1 VQKFMRVLGVN
12 NAKAEA
18 QWQEL
23 PSPKVEK
30 GQIRIQVE
38 AAGLN
43 RADLLQIK
51 GLYPGKV
58 EVPTLGLECSGII
71 DQVGEGVDEAWLG
84 RKVCALLRG
93 GGIAEYVVCSP
104 SVVVSAPAGLELS
117 LAAGLCE
124 TWCTALFNLWDQARL
139 VPKEK
144 VLIHAGASGVGV
156 AAIQLARLLGAVPFI
171 TCGSQEKLDYC
182 LERGAEAGVLRS
194 QDWAAYFRGLGLQFD
209 VILDPVGAGYL
220 NKDLSVAANA
230 ARIAIFGLLGGT
242 STECNLVDF
251 LSKNVTLFGRT
262 LRTQSDVVK
271 RRLLAELETIVWPA
285 VQRGR
290 VHHGVEQIVMPDEII
305 EAYQNMQHGDQLGKT
320 IILMK

>member
-1 VQKFMRVLGVN
+1 MRVLGVN

-58 EVPTLGLECSGII
+58 EIPTLGLECSGII
-71 DQVGEGVDEAWLG
+71 DQIGEGVDEAWLG
-84 RKVCALLRG
+84 RKVCALLPG

-104 SVVVSAPAGLELS
+104 SVVVSVPNSLELS

-124 TWCTALFNLWDQARL
+124 TWCTALLNLWDQAAMS
-139 VPKEK
+139 PKNK
-144 VLIHAGASGVGV
+144 VLIHAGASGVGI
-156 AAIQLARLLGAVPFI
+156 AAIQLARLLGAVPYI
-171 TCGSQEKLDYC
+171 TCGSQIKLDYC
-182 LERGAEAGVLRS
+182 LARGAEAGVLRT
-194 QDWAAYFRGLGLQFD
+194 QDWATYFKELGLQFD

-220 NKDLSVAANA
+220 NKDLSVAANG
-230 ARIAIFGLLGGT
+230 ARIAIFGLLGGV
-242 STECNLVDF
+242 STDCNLVDF
-251 LSKNVTLFGRT
+251 LSKNVTVFGRT
-262 LRTQSDVVK
+262 LRTQHDRVK

-285 VQRGR
+285 VERGK

-305 EAYQNMQHGDQLGKT
+305 EAYRNMQHGDQLGKT
-320 IILMK
+320 IVLMK

>member
-1 VQKFMRVLGVN
+1 MRVLGVN

-58 EVPTLGLECSGII
+58 EIPTLGLECSGII
-71 DQVGEGVDEAWLG
+71 DQIGEGVDEAWLG
-84 RKVCALLRG
+84 RKVCALLPG

-104 SVVVSAPAGLELS
+104 SVVVSVPNGLELS

-124 TWCTALFNLWDQARL
+124 TWCTALLNLWDQAAM
-139 VPKEK
+139 VPKDK
-144 VLIHAGASGVGV
+144 VLIHAGASGVGI
-156 AAIQLARLLGAVPFI
+156 AAIQLARLLGAIPYI
-171 TCGSQEKLDYC
+171 TCGSQTKLDYC
-182 LERGAEAGVLRS
+182 LARGAEAGVLRT

-220 NKDLSVAANA
+220 NKDLSVAANG
-230 ARIAIFGLLGGT
+230 ARIAIFGLLGGV
-242 STECNLVDF
+242 STDCNLVDF
-251 LSKNVTLFGRT
+251 LSKNVTVFGRT
-262 LRTQSDVVK
+262 LRTQHDRVK

-285 VQRGR
+285 VERGK

-320 IILMK
+320 IVLMK

>member
-1 VQKFMRVLGVN
+1 MRVLSVN

-58 EVPTLGLECSGII
+58 EIPTLGLECSGII
-71 DQVGEGVDEAWLG
+71 DQIGEGVDEAWLG
-84 RKVCALLRG
+84 RKVCALLPG

-104 SVVVSAPAGLELS
+104 SVVVSVPNGLELS

-124 TWCTALFNLWDQARL
+124 TWCTALLNLWDQAAM
-139 VPKEK
+139 VPKDK
-144 VLIHAGASGVGV
+144 VLIHAGASGVGI
-156 AAIQLARLLGAVPFI
+156 AAIQLARLLGAIPYI
-171 TCGSQEKLDYC
+171 TCGSQTKLDYC
-182 LERGAEAGVLRS
+182 LARGAEAGVLRT

-220 NKDLSVAANA
+220 NKDLSVAANG
-230 ARIAIFGLLGGT
+230 ARIAIFGLLGGV
-242 STECNLVDF
+242 STDCNLVDF
-251 LSKNVTLFGRT
+251 LSKNVTVFGRT
-262 LRTQSDVVK
+262 LRTQHDRVK

-285 VQRGR
+285 VERGK

-320 IILMK
+320 IVLMK

>member
-1 VQKFMRVLGVN
+1 MRVLGVN

-58 EVPTLGLECSGII
+58 EIPTLGLECSGII
-71 DQVGEGVDEAWLG
+71 DQIGEGIDEAWLG
-84 RKVCALLRG
+84 RKVCALLPG

-104 SVVVSAPAGLELS
+104 SVVVSVPNGLELS

-124 TWCTALFNLWDQARL
+124 TWCTALLNLWDQAAM
-139 VPKEK
+139 VPKDK
-144 VLIHAGASGVGV
+144 VLIHAGASGVGI
-156 AAIQLARLLGAVPFI
+156 AAIQLARLLGAIPYI
-171 TCGSQEKLDYC
+171 TCGSQTKLDYC
-182 LERGAEAGVLRS
+182 LARGAEAGVLRT

-220 NKDLSVAANA
+220 NKDLSVAANG
-230 ARIAIFGLLGGT
+230 ARIAIFGLLGGV
-242 STECNLVDF
+242 STDCNLVDF
-251 LSKNVTLFGRT
+251 LSKNVTVFGRT
-262 LRTQSDVVK
+262 LRTQHDRVK

-285 VQRGR
+285 VERGK

-320 IILMK
+320 IVLMK

>member
-1 VQKFMRVLGVN
+1 MRVLGVN

-58 EVPTLGLECSGII
+58 EIPVLGLECSGII
-71 DQVGEGVDEAWLG
+71 DQIGEGVDEAWLG
-84 RKVCALLRG
+84 RKVCALLPG
-93 GGIAEYVVCSP
+93 GGIAEYVACSP
-104 SVVVSAPAGLELS
+104 SVVVSVPNGLELS

-124 TWCTALFNLWDQARL
+124 TWCTALLNLWDQAAM
-139 VPKEK
+139 VPKDK
-144 VLIHAGASGVGV
+144 VLIHAGASGVGI
-156 AAIQLARLLGAVPFI
+156 AAIQLARLLGAVPYI
-171 TCGSQEKLDYC
+171 TCGSQTKLDYC
-182 LERGAEAGVLRS
+182 FARGAEAGVLRS

-220 NKDLSVAANA
+220 NKDLSVAANG
-230 ARIAIFGLLGGT
+230 ARIAIFGLLGGV
-242 STECNLVDF
+242 STDCNLVDF
-251 LSKNVTLFGRT
+251 LSKNVTVFGRT
-262 LRTQSDVVK
+262 LRTKHDRVK

-285 VQRGR
+285 VERGN
-290 VHHGVEQIVMPDEII
+290 VHHCVEQIVMPDEII
-305 EAYQNMQHGDQLGKT
+305 EAYQNMLHGDQLGKT
-320 IILMK
+320 IVLMK

>member
-1 VQKFMRVLGVN
+1 MRVLGVN

-23 PSPKVEK
+23 PSPNVEK

-58 EVPTLGLECSGII
+58 EIPILGLECSGII
-71 DQVGEGVDEAWLG
+71 DQIGEGVDEAWLG
-84 RKVCALLRG
+84 RKVCALLPG

-104 SVVVSAPAGLELS
+104 SVVVSVPNGLELS

-124 TWCTALFNLWDQARL
+124 TWCTALLNLWDQAAM
-139 VPKEK
+139 VPKDK
-144 VLIHAGASGVGV
+144 VLIHAGASGVGI
-156 AAIQLARLLGAVPFI
+156 AAIQLTRLLGAIPYI
-171 TCGSQEKLDYC
+171 TCGSQTKLDYC
-182 LERGAEAGVLRS
+182 LERGAEAGVLRT

-220 NKDLSVAANA
+220 NKDLSVAANGA
-230 ARIAIFGLLGGT
+230 LLGGV
-242 STECNLVDF
+242 STDCNLVDF
-251 LSKNVTLFGRT
+251 LSKNVTVFGRT
-262 LRTQSDVVK
+262 LRTQHDRVK

-285 VQRGR
+285 VERGK
-290 VHHGVEQIVMPDEII
+290 VHHAVEQIVMPDEII
-305 EAYQNMQHGDQLGKT
+305 EAYQNMLHGDQLGKT
-320 IILMK
+320 IVLMK

>member
-1 VQKFMRVLGVN
+1 MRVLGIN

-58 EVPTLGLECSGII
+58 EIPTLGLECSGII
-71 DQVGEGVDEAWLG
+71 DQIGEGVDEAWLG
-84 RKVCALLRG
+84 RKVCALLPG

-104 SVVVSAPAGLELS
+104 SVVVSVPNGLELS

-124 TWCTALFNLWDQARL
+124 TWCTALLNLWDQAAM
-139 VPKEK
+139 VPKDK
-144 VLIHAGASGVGV
+144 VLIHAGASGVGI
-156 AAIQLARLLGAVPFI
+156 AAIQLARLLGAIPYI
-171 TCGSQEKLDYC
+171 TCGSQTKLHYC
-182 LERGAEAGVLRS
+182 LARGAEAGVLRT

-220 NKDLSVAANA
+220 NKDLSVAANG
-230 ARIAIFGLLGGT
+230 ARIAIFGLLGGV
-242 STECNLVDF
+242 STDCNLVDF
-251 LSKNVTLFGRT
+251 LSKNVTVFGRT
-262 LRTQSDVVK
+262 LRTQHDRVK

-285 VQRGR
+285 VERGK

-320 IILMK
+320 IVLMK

>member
-1 VQKFMRVLGVN
+1 MRVLGVN

-23 PSPKVEK
+23 PSPKIEK

-51 GLYPGKV
+51 GLYPGRV
-58 EVPTLGLECSGII
+58 EIPTLGLECSGII
-71 DQVGEGVDEAWLG
+71 DQIGEGVDEAWLG
-84 RKVCALLRG
+84 RKVCALLPG

-104 SVVVSAPAGLELS
+104 SVVVSVPNGLELS

-124 TWCTALFNLWDQARL
+124 TWCTALLNLWDQAAMS
-139 VPKEK
+139 PKNK
-144 VLIHAGASGVGV
+144 VLIHAGASGVGI
-156 AAIQLARLLGAVPFI
+156 AAIQLARLLGAVPYI
-171 TCGSQEKLDYC
+171 TCGSQIKLDYC
-182 LERGAEAGVLRS
+182 LARGAEAGVLRT

-220 NKDLSVAANA
+220 NKDLSVAANG
-230 ARIAIFGLLGGT
+230 ARIAIFGLLGGV
-242 STECNLVDF
+242 STDCNLLDF
-251 LSKNVTLFGRT
+251 LSKNVTVFGRT
-262 LRTQSDVVK
+262 LRTQNDRVK

-285 VQRGR
+285 VERGK

-305 EAYQNMQHGDQLGKT
+305 EAYQNMQHGDQVGKT
-320 IILMK
+320 IVLMK

>member
-1 VQKFMRVLGVN
+1 MRVLGVN

-58 EVPTLGLECSGII
+58 EIPTLGLECSGTI

-84 RKVCALLRG
+84 RNVCALLRG
-93 GGIAEYVVCSP
+93 GAIAEYVVCSP
-104 SVVVSAPAGLELS
+104 SVVISAPKGLELS

-124 TWCTALFNLWDQARL
+124 TWCTALLNLWDQAKL

-156 AAIQLARLLGAVPFI
+156 AAIQLARLLGAAPYI
-171 TCGSQEKLDYC
+171 TCGSQAKLDYC
-182 LERGAEAGVLRS
+182 LARGAEAGVLRS

-242 STECNLVDF
+242 ATECNLVDF

-262 LRTQSDVVK
+262 LRTQSDSVK

-285 VQRGR
+285 VQRGK
-290 VHHGVEQIVMPDEII
+290 VHHGVEQIVMPDEVF
-305 EAYQNMQHGDQLGKT
+305 EAYGKMQQGDQLGKT
-320 IILMK
+320 IVLMK

>member
-1 VQKFMRVLGVN
+1 MRVLGVN

-58 EVPTLGLECSGII
+58 AIPILGLECSGII
-71 DQVGEGVDEAWLG
+71 DQIGEGVDEAWLG
-84 RKVCALLRG
+84 RKVCALLPG

-104 SVVVSAPAGLELS
+104 SVVVSVPNGLELS

-124 TWCTALFNLWDQARL
+124 TWCTALLNLWDQAAM
-139 VPKEK
+139 VPKDK
-144 VLIHAGASGVGV
+144 VLIHAGASGVGI
-156 AAIQLARLLGAVPFI
+156 AAIQLARLLGAIPYI
-171 TCGSQEKLDYC
+171 TCGSKTKLDYC
-182 LERGAEAGVLRS
+182 LARGAEAGVLRT

-220 NKDLSVAANA
+220 NKDLSVAANG
-230 ARIAIFGLLGGT
+230 ARIAIFGLLGGV
-242 STECNLVDF
+242 STDCNLVDF
-251 LSKNVTLFGRT
+251 LSKNVTVFGRT
-262 LRTQSDVVK
+262 LRTQHDRVK

-285 VQRGR
+285 VERGK
-290 VHHGVEQIVMPDEII
+290 VHHAVEQIVMPDEII
-305 EAYQNMQHGDQLGKT
+305 EAYQNMLHGDQLGKT
-320 IILMK
+320 IVLMK

>member
-1 VQKFMRVLGVN
+1 MRVLGVN

-58 EVPTLGLECSGII
+58 EIPILGLECSGII
-71 DQVGEGVDEAWLG
+71 DQIGEGVDEAWLG
-84 RKVCALLRG
+84 RKVCALLPG

-104 SVVVSAPAGLELS
+104 SVVVSVPNGLELS

-124 TWCTALFNLWDQARL
+124 TWCTALLNLWDQAAM
-139 VPKEK
+139 VPKDK
-144 VLIHAGASGVGV
+144 VLIHAGASGVGI
-156 AAIQLARLLGAVPFI
+156 AAIQLARLLGAIPYI
-171 TCGSQEKLDYC
+171 TCGSQTKLDYC
-182 LERGAEAGVLRS
+182 LKRGAEAGVLRT

-220 NKDLSVAANA
+220 NKDLSVAANG
-230 ARIAIFGLLGGT
+230 ARIAIFGLLGGV
-242 STECNLVDF
+242 STDCNLVDF
-251 LSKNVTLFGRT
+251 LSKNVTVFGRT
-262 LRTQSDVVK
+262 LRTQHDRVK

-285 VQRGR
+285 VERGK
-290 VHHGVEQIVMPDEII
+290 VHHAVEQIVMPDEII
-305 EAYQNMQHGDQLGKT
+305 EAYQNMLHGDQLGKT
-320 IILMK
+320 IVLMK

>member
-1 VQKFMRVLGVN
+1 MRVLGVN

-51 GLYPGKV
+51 GRYPGKV
-58 EVPTLGLECSGII
+58 EIPTLGLECSGII
-71 DQVGEGVDEAWLG
+71 DQIGEGVDEAWLG
-84 RKVCALLRG
+84 RKVCALLPG

-104 SVVVSAPAGLELS
+104 SVVVSVPNGLELS

-124 TWCTALFNLWDQARL
+124 TWCTALLNLWDQAAM
-139 VPKEK
+139 VPKDK
-144 VLIHAGASGVGV
+144 VLIHAGASGVGI
-156 AAIQLARLLGAVPFI
+156 AAIQLARLLGAIPYI
-171 TCGSQEKLDYC
+171 TCGSQTKLDYC
-182 LERGAEAGVLRS
+182 LARGAEAGVLRT
-194 QDWAAYFRGLGLQFD
+194 QDWAAYFRGLGVQFD

-220 NKDLSVAANA
+220 NKDLSVAANG
-230 ARIAIFGLLGGT
+230 ARIAIFGLLGGV
-242 STECNLVDF
+242 STDCNLVDF
-251 LSKNVTLFGRT
+251 LSKNVTVFGRT
-262 LRTQSDVVK
+262 LRTQHDRVK

-285 VQRGR
+285 VERGK

-320 IILMK
+320 IVLMK

>member
-1 VQKFMRVLGVN
+1 MRVLGVN

-18 QWQEL
+18 EWQEL

-30 GQIRIQVE
+30 GEIRIQVE

-58 EVPTLGLECSGII
+58 DNPILGLECSGII
-71 DQVGEGVDEAWLG
+71 DQVGEGIDEAWLG

-93 GGIAEYVVCSP
+93 GGIADYVVCSP
-104 SVVVSAPAGLELS
+104 SVVVSAPSGIELS

-124 TWCTALFNLWDQARL
+124 TWCTALFNLWDQAKL
-139 VPKEK
+139 VPKER

-156 AAIQLARLLGAVPFI
+156 AAIQLARLLGATPFI
-171 TCGSQEKLDYC
+171 TCGSEKKLQYC
-182 LERGAEAGVLRS
+182 LDRGAEAGVLRT

-230 ARIAIFGLLGGT
+230 ARIAVIGLLGGIQ
-242 STECNLVDF
+242 TECNLVEF
-251 LSKNVTLFGRT
+251 LSKNITLFGRT
-262 LRTQSDVVK
+262 LRTQPDSVK
-271 RRLLAELETIVWPA
+271 RRLLGELETIVWPA
-285 VQRGR
+285 VARHK
-290 VHHGVEQIVMPDEII
+290 VHHGVEQIVMPDEVL
-305 EAYQNMQHGDQLGKT
+305 EAYQTMQQGDQFGKT
-320 IILMK
+320 IVLMR

>member
-1 VQKFMRVLGVN
+1 MRVLGVN

-58 EVPTLGLECSGII
+58 EIPTLGLECSGII
-71 DQVGEGVDEAWLG
+71 DQIGEGVDEAWLG
-84 RKVCALLRG
+84 RKVCALLPG

-104 SVVVSAPAGLELS
+104 SVVVSVPNGLELS

-124 TWCTALFNLWDQARL
+124 TWCTALLNLWDQAVM
-139 VPKEK
+139 VPKDK
-144 VLIHAGASGVGV
+144 VLIHAGASGVGI
-156 AAIQLARLLGAVPFI
+156 AAIQLARLLGAIPYI
-171 TCGSQEKLDYC
+171 TCGSQTKLDYC
-182 LERGAEAGVLRS
+182 LARGAEAGVLRT

-220 NKDLSVAANA
+220 NKDLSVAANG
-230 ARIAIFGLLGGT
+230 ARIAIFGLLGGV
-242 STECNLVDF
+242 STDCNLVDF
-251 LSKNVTLFGRT
+251 LSKNVTVFGRT
-262 LRTQSDVVK
+262 LRTQHDRVK

-285 VQRGR
+285 IERGK
-290 VHHGVEQIVMPDEII
+290 VHHGIEQIVMPDEII
-305 EAYQNMQHGDQLGKT
+305 EAYQNMLHGDQLGKT
-320 IILMK
+320 IVLMK

>member
-1 VQKFMRVLGVN
+1 MRVLGVN

-58 EVPTLGLECSGII
+58 EIPTLGLECSGII
-71 DQVGEGVDEAWLG
+71 DQIGEGVDEAWLG
-84 RKVCALLRG
+84 RKVCALLPG

-104 SVVVSAPAGLELS
+104 SVVVSVPSGLELS

-124 TWCTALFNLWDQARL
+124 TWCTALLNLWDQAAM
-139 VPKEK
+139 VPKDK
-144 VLIHAGASGVGV
+144 VLIHAGASGVGI
-156 AAIQLARLLGAVPFI
+156 AAIQLARLLGAIPYI
-171 TCGSQEKLDYC
+171 TCGSQTKLDYC
-182 LERGAEAGVLRS
+182 LARGAEAGVLRT

-220 NKDLSVAANA
+220 NKDLSVAANG
-230 ARIAIFGLLGGT
+230 ARIAIFGLLGGV
-242 STECNLVDF
+242 STDCNLVDF
-251 LSKNVTLFGRT
+251 LSKNVTVFGRT
-262 LRTQSDVVK
+262 LRTQHDRVK

-285 VQRGR
+285 VERGK

-320 IILMK
+320 IVLMK

>member
-1 VQKFMRVLGVN
+1 
-12 NAKAEA
+12 
-18 QWQEL
+18 
-23 PSPKVEK
+23 
-30 GQIRIQVE
+30 
-38 AAGLN
+38 
-43 RADLLQIK
+43 
-51 GLYPGKV
+51 
-58 EVPTLGLECSGII
+58 
-71 DQVGEGVDEAWLG
+71 VGEGVDEAWLG

-104 SVVVSAPAGLELS
+104 SVVVSAPDGLELS

-124 TWCTALFNLWDQARL
+124 TWCTALFNLWDQAKL

-262 LRTQSDVVK
+262 LRTQSDPVK

-285 VQRGR
+285 VQRGK

>member
-1 VQKFMRVLGVN
+1 MRVLGVN

-58 EVPTLGLECSGII
+58 EIPILGLECSGII
-71 DQVGEGVDEAWLG
+71 DQIGEGVDEAWLG
-84 RKVCALLRG
+84 RKVCALLPG

-104 SVVVSAPAGLELS
+104 SVVVSVPNGLELS

-124 TWCTALFNLWDQARL
+124 TWCTALLNLWDQAAM
-139 VPKEK
+139 VPKDR
-144 VLIHAGASGVGV
+144 VLIHAGASGVGI
-156 AAIQLARLLGAVPFI
+156 AAIQLARLLGAIPYI
-171 TCGSQEKLDYC
+171 TCGSQTKLDYC
-182 LERGAEAGVLRS
+182 LARGAEAGVLRT

-220 NKDLSVAANA
+220 NKDLSVAANG
-230 ARIAIFGLLGGT
+230 ARIAIFGLLGGV
-242 STECNLVDF
+242 STDCNLVDF
-251 LSKNVTLFGRT
+251 LSKNVTVFGRT
-262 LRTQSDVVK
+262 LRTQHDRVK

-285 VQRGR
+285 VERGK
-290 VHHGVEQIVMPDEII
+290 VHHAVEQIVMPDEII

-320 IILMK
+320 IVLMK

>member
-1 VQKFMRVLGVN
+1 MRVLGVN

-58 EVPTLGLECSGII
+58 EIPTLGLECSGII
-71 DQVGEGVDEAWLG
+71 DQIGEGVDEAWLG
-84 RKVCALLRG
+84 RKVCALLPG

-104 SVVVSAPAGLELS
+104 SVVVSVPNGLELS

-124 TWCTALFNLWDQARL
+124 TWCTALLNLWDQAAM
-139 VPKEK
+139 VPKDK
-144 VLIHAGASGVGV
+144 VLIHAGASGVGI
-156 AAIQLARLLGAVPFI
+156 AAIQLARLLGAIPYI
-171 TCGSQEKLDYC
+171 TCGSQTKLDYC
-182 LERGAEAGVLRS
+182 LARGAEAGVLRI

-220 NKDLSVAANA
+220 NKDLSVAANG
-230 ARIAIFGLLGGT
+230 ARIAIFGLLGGV
-242 STECNLVDF
+242 STDCNLVDF
-251 LSKNVTLFGRT
+251 LSKNVTVFGRT
-262 LRTQSDVVK
+262 LRTQHDRVK

-285 VQRGR
+285 VERGK

-320 IILMK
+320 IVLMK

>member
-1 VQKFMRVLGVN
+1 MRVLGVN

-58 EVPTLGLECSGII
+58 EIPILGLECSGII
-71 DQVGEGVDEAWLG
+71 DQIGEGVDEAWLG
-84 RKVCALLRG
+84 RKVCALLPG

-104 SVVVSAPAGLELS
+104 SIVVSVPNGLELS

-124 TWCTALFNLWDQARL
+124 TWCTALLNLWDQAAM
-139 VPKEK
+139 VPKDK
-144 VLIHAGASGVGV
+144 VLIHAGASGVGI
-156 AAIQLARLLGAVPFI
+156 AAIQLTRLLGAIPYI
-171 TCGSQEKLDYC
+171 TCGSQTKLDYC
-182 LERGAEAGVLRS
+182 LERGAEAGVLRT

-220 NKDLSVAANA
+220 NKDLSVAANG
-230 ARIAIFGLLGGT
+230 ARVAIFGLLGGV
-242 STECNLVDF
+242 STDCNLVDL
-251 LSKNVTLFGRT
+251 LSKNVTVFGRT
-262 LRTQSDVVK
+262 LRTQHDRVK

-285 VQRGR
+285 VERGK
-290 VHHGVEQIVMPDEII
+290 VHHAVEQIVMPDEII

-320 IILMK
+320 IVLMK

>member
-1 VQKFMRVLGVN
+1 MRVLGVN

-58 EVPTLGLECSGII
+58 EIPILGLECSGII
-71 DQVGEGVDEAWLG
+71 DQIGEGVDEAWLG
-84 RKVCALLRG
+84 RKVCALLPG

-104 SVVVSAPAGLELS
+104 SVVVSVPNGLELS

-124 TWCTALFNLWDQARL
+124 TWCTALLNLWDQAAM
-139 VPKEK
+139 VPKDK
-144 VLIHAGASGVGV
+144 VLIHAGASGVGI
-156 AAIQLARLLGAVPFI
+156 AAIQLTRLLGAIPYI
-171 TCGSQEKLDYC
+171 TCGSQTKLDYC
-182 LERGAEAGVLRS
+182 LERGAEAGVLRT

-220 NKDLSVAANA
+220 NKDLSVAANG
-230 ARIAIFGLLGGT
+230 ARIAIFGLLGGV
-242 STECNLVDF
+242 STDCNLVDF
-251 LSKNVTLFGRT
+251 LSKNVTVFGRT
-262 LRTQSDVVK
+262 LRTQHDRVK

-285 VQRGR
+285 VERGK
-290 VHHGVEQIVMPDEII
+290 VHHAVEQIVMPDEII
-305 EAYQNMQHGDQLGKT
+305 EAYQNMLHGDQLGKT
-320 IILMK
+320 IVLMK

>member
-1 VQKFMRVLGVN
+1 MRVLGVN

-58 EVPTLGLECSGII
+58 EIPILGLECSGII
-71 DQVGEGVDEAWLG
+71 DQIGEGVDEAWLG
-84 RKVCALLRG
+84 RKVCALLPG

-104 SVVVSAPAGLELS
+104 SVVVSVPNGLELS

-124 TWCTALFNLWDQARL
+124 TWCTALLNLWDQAAM
-139 VPKEK
+139 VPKDK
-144 VLIHAGASGVGV
+144 VLIHAGASGVGI
-156 AAIQLARLLGAVPFI
+156 AAIQLTRLLGAIPYI
-171 TCGSQEKLDYC
+171 TCGSQTKLDYC
-182 LERGAEAGVLRS
+182 LERGAEAGVLRT
-194 QDWAAYFRGLGLQFD
+194 QDWATYFRGLGLQFD

-220 NKDLSVAANA
+220 NKDLSVAANG
-230 ARIAIFGLLGGT
+230 ARIAIFGLLGGV
-242 STECNLVDF
+242 STDCNLVDF
-251 LSKNVTLFGRT
+251 LSKNVTVFGRT
-262 LRTQSDVVK
+262 LRTQHDRVK

-285 VQRGR
+285 VERGK
-290 VHHGVEQIVMPDEII
+290 VHHAVEQIVMPDEII
-305 EAYQNMQHGDQLGKT
+305 EAYQNMLHGDQLGKT
-320 IILMK
+320 IVLMK

>member
-1 VQKFMRVLGVN
+1 MRVLGVN

-58 EVPTLGLECSGII
+58 EIPILGLECSGII
-71 DQVGEGVDEAWLG
+71 DQIGEGVDEAWLG
-84 RKVCALLRG
+84 RKVCALLPG

-104 SVVVSAPAGLELS
+104 SVVVSVPNGLELS

-124 TWCTALFNLWDQARL
+124 TWCTALLNLWDQAAM
-139 VPKEK
+139 VPKDK
-144 VLIHAGASGVGV
+144 VLIHAGASGVGI
-156 AAIQLARLLGAVPFI
+156 AAIQLTRLLGAIPYI
-171 TCGSQEKLDYC
+171 TCGSQTKLDYC
-182 LERGAEAGVLRS
+182 LERGAEAGVLRT

-220 NKDLSVAANA
+220 NKDLSVAANG
-230 ARIAIFGLLGGT
+230 ARIAIFGLLGGV
-242 STECNLVDF
+242 STDCNLVDF
-251 LSKNVTLFGRT
+251 LSKNVTVFGRT
-262 LRTQSDVVK
+262 LRTQHDRVK

-285 VQRGR
+285 VERGK
-290 VHHGVEQIVMPDEII
+290 VHHAVEQIVMPDEII

-320 IILMK
+320 IVLMK

>member
-1 VQKFMRVLGVN
+1 MRVLGVN

-58 EVPTLGLECSGII
+58 EIPTLGLECSGII
-71 DQVGEGVDEAWLG
+71 DQIGEGVDEAWLG
-84 RKVCALLRG
+84 RKVCALLPG

-104 SVVVSAPAGLELS
+104 SVVVSVPNGLELS

-124 TWCTALFNLWDQARL
+124 TWCTALLNLWDQAAM
-139 VPKEK
+139 VPKDK
-144 VLIHAGASGVGV
+144 VLIHAGASGVGI
-156 AAIQLARLLGAVPFI
+156 AAIQVARLLGAIPYI
-171 TCGSQEKLDYC
+171 TCGSQTKLDYC
-182 LERGAEAGVLRS
+182 LARGAEAGVLRT

-220 NKDLSVAANA
+220 NKDLSVAANG
-230 ARIAIFGLLGGT
+230 ARIAIFGLLGGV
-242 STECNLVDF
+242 STDCNLVDF
-251 LSKNVTLFGRT
+251 LSRNVTVFGRT
-262 LRTQSDVVK
+262 LRTQHDRVK

-285 VQRGR
+285 VERGK

-320 IILMK
+320 IVLMK

>member
-1 VQKFMRVLGVN
+1 MRVLGVN

-30 GQIRIQVE
+30 DQIRIQVE

-58 EVPTLGLECSGII
+58 EIPTLGLECSGII
-71 DQVGEGVDEAWLG
+71 DQIGEGVDEAWLG
-84 RKVCALLRG
+84 RKVCALLPG

-104 SVVVSAPAGLELS
+104 SVVVSVPNGLELS

-124 TWCTALFNLWDQARL
+124 TWCTALLNLWDQAAM
-139 VPKEK
+139 VPKDK
-144 VLIHAGASGVGV
+144 VLIHAGASGVGI
-156 AAIQLARLLGAVPFI
+156 AAVQLARLLGAIPYI
-171 TCGSQEKLDYC
+171 TCGSQTKLDYC
-182 LERGAEAGVLRS
+182 LARGAEAGVLRT
-194 QDWAAYFRGLGLQFD
+194 QDWAAYFRRLGLQFD

-220 NKDLSVAANA
+220 NKDLSVAANG
-230 ARIAIFGLLGGT
+230 ARIAIFGLLGGV
-242 STECNLVDF
+242 STDCNLVDF
-251 LSKNVTLFGRT
+251 LSKNVTVFGRT
-262 LRTQSDVVK
+262 LRTQHDRVK

-285 VQRGR
+285 VERGK

-320 IILMK
+320 IVLMK

>member
-1 VQKFMRVLGVN
+1 MRVLGVN
-12 NAKAEA
+12 NAKGEA

-58 EVPTLGLECSGII
+58 EIPTLGLECSGII
-71 DQVGEGVDEAWLG
+71 DQIGEGVDEAWLG
-84 RKVCALLRG
+84 RKVCALLPG

-104 SVVVSAPAGLELS
+104 SVVVSVPNGLELS

-124 TWCTALFNLWDQARL
+124 TWCTALLNLWDQAAM
-139 VPKEK
+139 VPKDK
-144 VLIHAGASGVGV
+144 VLIHAGASGVGI
-156 AAIQLARLLGAVPFI
+156 AAIQLARLLGAIPYI
-171 TCGSQEKLDYC
+171 TCGSQTKLDYC
-182 LERGAEAGVLRS
+182 LARGAEAGVLRT

-220 NKDLSVAANA
+220 NKDLSVAANG
-230 ARIAIFGLLGGT
+230 ARIAIFGLLGGV
-242 STECNLVDF
+242 STDCNLVDF
-251 LSKNVTLFGRT
+251 LSKNVTVFGRT
-262 LRTQSDVVK
+262 LRTQHDRVK

-285 VQRGR
+285 VERGK

-320 IILMK
+320 IVLMK

>member
-1 VQKFMRVLGVN
+1 MRVLGVN

-104 SVVVSAPAGLELS
+104 SVVVSAPDGLELS

-124 TWCTALFNLWDQARL
+124 TWCTALFNLWDQAKL

-156 AAIQLARLLGAVPFI
+156 AAIQLARLLGAVPYI

-182 LERGAEAGVLRS
+182 LARGAEAGVLRS

-262 LRTQSDVVK
+262 LRTQSDAVK

-285 VQRGR
+285 VQRGT

-305 EAYQNMQHGDQLGKT
+305 EAYQNMQQGDQLGKT

>member
-1 VQKFMRVLGVN
+1 MRALNVDSSQSIAV
-12 NAKAEA
+12 
-18 QWQEL
+18 WQNVPT
-23 PSPKVEK
+23 PSASR

-43 RADLLQIK
+43 RADLLQMK

-58 EVPTLGLECSGII
+58 ETQTLGLECSGII
-71 DQVGEGVDEAWLG
+71 DQVGDGVDEAWLG

-93 GGIAEYVVCSP
+93 GGIAEYAVCSP
-104 SVVVSAPAGLELS
+104 SVVVSAPQGLELS

-124 TWCTALFNLWDQARL
+124 TWCTALFNLWDQAKIL
-139 VPKEK
+139 PNEK

-156 AAIQLARLLGAVPFI
+156 AAIQLSRLLGAVPYI
-171 TCGSQEKLDYC
+171 TCGSQDKLDYC
-182 LERGAEAGVLRS
+182 IARGAEAGVLRAM
-194 QDWAAYFRGLGLQFD
+194 DWAAYFRGLGLQFD

-262 LRTQSDVVK
+262 LRTQPDTVK

-285 VQRGR
+285 VQRGK
-290 VHHGVEQIVMPDEII
+290 VHHCVEQIVMPDEVI
-305 EAYQNMQHGDQLGKT
+305 EAYRNMQQGDQLGKT
-320 IILMK
+320 IMMMK

>member
-1 VQKFMRVLGVN
+1 MRVLGVN

-58 EVPTLGLECSGII
+58 EIPILGLECSGII
-71 DQVGEGVDEAWLG
+71 DQIGDGVDQAWLG
-84 RKVCALLRG
+84 RKVCALLPG

-104 SVVVSAPAGLELS
+104 SVVVSVPNGLELS

-124 TWCTALFNLWDQARL
+124 TWCTALLNLWDQAAM
-139 VPKEK
+139 VPKDK
-144 VLIHAGASGVGV
+144 VLIHAGASGVGI
-156 AAIQLARLLGAVPFI
+156 AAIQLTRLLGAIPYI
-171 TCGSQEKLDYC
+171 TCGSQTKLDYC
-182 LERGAEAGVLRS
+182 LERGAEAGVLRT

-220 NKDLSVAANA
+220 NKDLSVAANG
-230 ARIAIFGLLGGT
+230 ARIAIFGLLGGV
-242 STECNLVDF
+242 STDCNLVDF
-251 LSKNVTLFGRT
+251 LSKNVTVFGRT
-262 LRTQSDVVK
+262 LRTQHDRVK

-285 VQRGR
+285 VERGK
-290 VHHGVEQIVMPDEII
+290 VHHAVEQIVMPDEII
-305 EAYQNMQHGDQLGKT
+305 EAYQNMLHGDQLGKT
-320 IILMK
+320 IVLMK

>member
-1 VQKFMRVLGVN
+1 MRVLGVN

-58 EVPTLGLECSGII
+58 EIPTLGLECSGII
-71 DQVGEGVDEAWLG
+71 DQIGEGVDEAWLG
-84 RKVCALLRG
+84 RKVCALLPG

-104 SVVVSAPAGLELS
+104 SVVVSVPNGLELS

-124 TWCTALFNLWDQARL
+124 TWCTALLNLWDQAAMI
-139 VPKEK
+139 PKDK
-144 VLIHAGASGVGV
+144 VLIHAGASGVGI
-156 AAIQLARLLGAVPFI
+156 AAIQLARLLGAIPYI
-171 TCGSQEKLDYC
+171 TCGTQTKLDYC
-182 LERGAEAGVLRS
+182 LARGAEAGVLRT

-220 NKDLSVAANA
+220 NKDLSVAANG
-230 ARIAIFGLLGGT
+230 ARIAIFGLLGGV
-242 STECNLVDF
+242 STDCNLVDF
-251 LSKNVTLFGRT
+251 LSKNVTVFGRT
-262 LRTQSDVVK
+262 LRTQHDRVK

-285 VQRGR
+285 VERGK

-320 IILMK
+320 IVLMK

>member
-1 VQKFMRVLGVN
+1 MRVLGVN

-58 EVPTLGLECSGII
+58 EIPTLGLECSGII
-71 DQVGEGVDEAWLG
+71 DQIGEGVDEAWLG
-84 RKVCALLRG
+84 RKVCALLPG
-93 GGIAEYVVCSP
+93 GSIAEYVVCSP
-104 SVVVSAPAGLELS
+104 SVVVSVPNGLELS

-124 TWCTALFNLWDQARL
+124 TWCTALLNLWDQAAM
-139 VPKEK
+139 VPKDK
-144 VLIHAGASGVGV
+144 VLIHAGASGVGI
-156 AAIQLARLLGAVPFI
+156 AAIQLARLLGAIPYI
-171 TCGSQEKLDYC
+171 TCGSQTKLDYC
-182 LERGAEAGVLRS
+182 LARGAEAGVLRT

-220 NKDLSVAANA
+220 NKDLSVAANG
-230 ARIAIFGLLGGT
+230 ARIAIFGLLGGV
-242 STECNLVDF
+242 STDCNLVDF
-251 LSKNVTLFGRT
+251 LSKNVTVFGRT
-262 LRTQSDVVK
+262 LRTQHDRVK

-285 VQRGR
+285 VERGK

-320 IILMK
+320 IVLMK